1 MKEEVMLNLARKWRS
16 KQFQEIIGQE
26 LSIRMLKNSLYRD
39 HYFPVYLF
47 SGQRGCG
54 KTTTARV
61 FAAAINCEQL
71 SLFQQDPKKSMLPC
85 LTCVSCSAMQKG
97 KHPDFIEID
106 AASHTGVDNVRQIVE
121 SSSLLPLMG
130 RKKIYLIDEAH
141 MLSKAAFNAL
151 LKILEEPPATA
162 LFVLATTDPQ
172 KIIETVKSRC
182 FQVFFNPV
190 ESNYLL
196 QHLSNVCKQEK
207 IRFDKEGLDLII
219 KQTDGSVRDAL
230 NMLEQARFSSAIV
243 TKESVLNILGH
254 IDDERLLKLLENVI
268 SGNPKELLQ
277 FIKDQKLQLFS
288 ADFIWHRYMALV
300 HALIW
305 QKYGVEPIEFNA
317 YVTQLKKIA
326 KKCTFHHLQLMLD
339 VLCESEAIF
348 LKTTAQHSFLQ
359 MILLRLCARNNRS
372 NNNTGGS
379 SGAAQQHAPGMPDDK
394 VDFLLDEDEREPEE
408 DDGFSDE
415 QEGMKESYTA
425 QWKNFVTQ
433 VQQLNDPLLNSVF
446 SQGDI
451 TAFDSKTGVLNVAF
465 ARDLAFFND
474 WLQNTKQSWVPLLQK
489 AFGQQ
494 AKLQSA
500 FTKEK
505 KKTIHNMLKKQEKSE
520 SAGAKKT
527 KDLQAIVPNPQQKNQ
542 IRSNSFTAKGYGQ
555 KGPANQSFAQAS
567 RGPKI
572 DVSDSQQWAKTHV
585 LLQYFPGTVH
595 EMRG

>member
-1 MKEEVMLNLARKWRS
+1 MKEVMLNLARKWRS

-71 SLFQQDPKKSMLPC
+71 QSFQQDPKSSILPC
-85 LTCVSCSAMQKG
+85 LKCVSCSAMQKG

-151 LKILEEPPATA
+151 LKVLEEPPATA
-162 LFVLATTDPQ
+162 LFILATTDPQ

-190 ESNYLL
+190 ESNYLF
-196 QHLSNVCKQEK
+196 QHLSTVCKQEN
-207 IRFDKEGLDLII
+207 IRFDKGGLDLII

-243 TKESVLNILGH
+243 TKESVLSILGH
-254 IDDERLLKLLENVI
+254 IDDERLLELLENVI
-268 SGNPKELLQ
+268 SGEPKRLLQ
-277 FIKDQKLQLFS
+277 FIKDQRLQLFS

-305 QKYGVEPIEFNA
+305 QKYGVEPVEFSA
-317 YVTQLKKIA
+317 YAAQLKRIA

-339 VLCESEAIF
+339 TLCENETIF

-359 MILLRLCARNNRS
+359 MILLRLCARNRS
-372 NNNTGGS
+372 NNNAGGS
-379 SGAAQQHAPGMPDDK
+379 SGAAQQHAPGVPDDK
-394 VDFLLDEDEREPEE
+394 VDFLLDEDERESE
-408 DDGFSDE
+408 DEDEPSDE
-415 QEGMKESYTA
+415 QEEMEEPYMA
-425 QWKNFVTQ
+425 QWKNFVTG

-446 SQGDI
+446 SQGDVV
-451 TAFDSKTGVLNVAF
+451 AFDTQTGVLNVAF
-465 ARDLAFFND
+465 AKDLAFFND
-474 WLQNTKQSWVPLLQK
+474 WLQNTKKSWFPLLQK
-489 AFGQQ
+489 FFGAQ
-494 AKLQSA
+494 ANLQSA
-500 FTKEK
+500 FTKENK
-505 KKTIHNMLKKQEKSE
+505 KPINGVVKKQQAAGS
-520 SAGAKKT
+520 SASKKANVAPPVSSQPRQTNQYRSSSYGAK
-527 KDLQAIVPNPQQKNQ
+527 
-542 IRSNSFTAKGYGQ
+542 GHGQ
-555 KGPANQSFAQAS
+555 KGRTHQSFVQV
-567 RGPKI
+567 RGPKV
-572 DVSDSQQWAKTHV
+572 DVSDTQQWAKTHL